1 MFMSILWDTIFEIND
16 TYADA
21 GIFLIGDGIPALK
34 FGAADNP
41 VVFAAGFGADEWQTG
56 VLALRFFERLLF
68 NKERGLNISGI
79 ATRRAF
85 KKRSVVI
92 IPTVCPAK
100 MRAEGDK
107 PGKNDLKAIEKYLRF
122 NKANM
127 LITLEKEGSFVFSPK
142 ANSSL
147 KADTETMSKIICACS
162 GLALTTEN
170 ESAAASLCE
179 WASKENSLPAFS
191 LAPKSLKASEIE
203 STYRSLEETFAVMA
217 LI

>member
-16 TYADA
+16 NYGEA
-21 GIFLIGDGIPALK
+21 GVFLIGDGIPALK
-34 FGAADNP
+34 FGTAENP
-41 VVFAAGFGADEWQTG
+41 VVFAAGFGADEWLTS
-56 VLALRFFERLLF
+56 VLLLRFFERLLY

-92 IPTVCPAK
+92 IPTVCPAR
-100 MRAEGDK
+100 MRIEGDK
-107 PGKNDLKAIEKYLRF
+107 PGRNDLKAVEKYLKY

-142 ANSSL
+142 ANGL
-147 KADTETMSKIICACS
+147 LRADTETMSRIICACS
-162 GLALTTEN
+162 GLKLKTEN
-170 ESAAASLCE
+170 ESTAARLCE
-179 WASKENSLPAFS
+179 WASRDNSLPAFS
-191 LAPKSLKASEIE
+191 LAPKSLKASQIDAV
-203 STYRSLEETFAVMA
+203 YRSLEETFAVSS